1 MCTNYLK
8 FIYSEKATKFC
19 EILTLLLTV
28 CTVVKSKVKISQ
40 NSVAFSEY
48 MNFTKTFSLWVG
60 LCFSPT
66 STVNKIIRSFPKLVL
81 ILWIFNL
88 KFFSISCFFIN
99 STVRMTLLQTLVLC
113 VTSGSQFLYWPASEW
128 YYVMQPFPLSP
139 SAWRQKQHFRSFLDR
154 IKVHENAIKGIWRE
168 KNY

>member
-1 MCTNYLK
+1 MYTNYLK

-28 CTVVKSKVKISQ
+28 CTVIKSKVKISQ
-40 NSVAFSEY
+40 NFVAFSEY

-88 KFFSISCFFIN
+88 KFFSISCFFLLTLQSEWHYCKHWSLRDFRFSIFILASVWVILRN
-99 STVRMTLLQTLVLC
+99 ATTSFVAVRMAPKTAF
-113 VTSGSQFLYWPASEW
+113 SI
-128 YYVMQPFPLSP
+128 LS
-139 SAWRQKQHFRSFLDR
+139 RQ
-154 IKVHENAIKGIWRE
+154 N
-168 KNY
+168 